1 MSQSLVPEEVFLF
14 PSASFSASYGII
26 KLVEAELG
34 TGGLSVSSPVLN
46 NTKKKKR
53 RTGVYIF
60 FKRSYPGLSLMK
72 GKCL

>member
-34 TGGLSVSSPVLN
+34 TGGLSVFLELPYEFN
-46 NTKKKKR
+46 KR
-53 RTGVYIF
+53 KAVPEAITGAV
-60 FKRSYPGLSLMK
+60 R
-72 GKCL
+72 